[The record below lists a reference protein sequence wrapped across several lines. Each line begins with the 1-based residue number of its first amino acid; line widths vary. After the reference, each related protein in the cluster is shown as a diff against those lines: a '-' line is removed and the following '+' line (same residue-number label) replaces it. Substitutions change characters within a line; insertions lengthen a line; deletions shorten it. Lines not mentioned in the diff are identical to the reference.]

1 MMAMPYTIDAVKP
14 EALRRQSQLDAVT
27 SSIGLAVTFVRAAL
41 RVLIWRWLFSLGI
54 NIILDCVEK
63 MER

>member
-14 EALRRQSQLDAVT
+14 EALRRQSQLYAVT

-41 RVLIWRWLFSLGI
+41 RVLI
-54 NIILDCVEK
+54 
-63 MER
+63 